1 MTPERL
7 HEILAAV
14 ARGEITPEDAAALLS
29 ELPYADLGYAKLDLH
44 RELRNGLPEAVFG
57 EGKTGAELSAIARR
71 LFAAH
76 GRVLVT
82 RLAAGPGAALA
93 AELPGAVYHE
103 RARVLTAG
111 EPTAPA
117 AGAGPDAPLVAVVA
131 AGTADLAVAEEAAVC
146 AEHFGLA
153 VERHADVG
161 VAGLH
166 RLLAAL
172 PALRRA
178 RAVIAAAGMDGAL
191 PTVLAGL
198 VPAPVIAVPTSTG
211 YGAAFGGLAPL
222 LTMLNACAPGVA
234 VVNIDNGY
242 GAAVVAW
249 RISGSVRPA
258 SRRPA
263 AAPEGASGSLLSP
276 GVRRS
281 G

>member
-1 MTPERL
+1 MTPDRL
-7 HEILAAV
+7 RELLAAV
-14 ARGEITPEDAAALLS
+14 ARGEVAPEAAAERLAD
-29 ELPYADLGYAKLDLH
+29 LPYADLGYAKLDLH

-57 EGKTGAELSAIARR
+57 EGKTEAELVAIARR
-71 LFAAH
+71 LYEAH

-82 RLAAGPGAALA
+82 RLAPGPAAGLA
-93 AELPGAVYHE
+93 AALPGALYHE

-111 EPTAPA
+111 EPP
-117 AGAGPDAPLVAVVA
+117 AGAPGVAPPIAVVA

-146 AEHFGLA
+146 AEHFGLP

-178 RAVIAAAGMDGAL
+178 RAVIVAAGMDGAL

-198 VPAPVIAVPTSTG
+198 IPAPVIAVPTSTG
-211 YGAAFGGLAPL
+211 YGAAFGGIAPL

-249 RISGSVRPA
+249 RMA
-258 SRRPA
+258 SAGRI
-263 AAPEGASGSLLSP
+263 EE
-276 GVRRS
+276 
-281 G
+281 